1 MKPRPLFFRKTAD
14 YLMRLLASSAAV
26 LGLVQL
32 GWILSTVIQ
41 RGLLALGWDFFF
53 HLPTPPMVPGGGV
66 ANAILGSLVITLL
79 ATIMAVPLGLL
90 AGIGLAEFGGGRRY
104 ADWCRLAANILGGI
118 PSIIV
123 GVFVYGILVVTT
135 GTFSAWAGATAL
147 AIIMLPVVARTTEDM
162 LQLIPDA
169 LRESGLALGCPYW
182 RLTLAITLRAAK
194 SGIITGVLLA
204 VARVA
209 GETAPLLF
217 TALNSPFMFHSL
229 WEPTPNLTV
238 TIFNYAMSPFADW
251 QQKAW
256 GAALLITMAVLCLN
270 LATRFLWREKKT

>member
-1 MKPRPLFFRKTAD
+1 
-14 YLMRLLASSAAV
+14 MRLIASSAAV

-90 AGIGLAEFGGGRRY
+90 AGIGLAEFGGGRRF

-135 GTFSAWAGATAL
+135 GHFLRLGRRNGPGDHHAAGGGPDHRGYVAADPRCL
-147 AIIMLPVVARTTEDM
+147 AGIGFGFGVPV
-162 LQLIPDA
+162 
-169 LRESGLALGCPYW
+169 LAADPGHHF
-182 RLTLAITLRAAK
+182 
-194 SGIITGVLLA
+194 
-204 VARVA
+204 A
-209 GETAPLLF
+209 G
-217 TALNSPFMFHSL
+217 S
-229 WEPTPNLTV
+229 
-238 TIFNYAMSPFADW
+238 
-251 QQKAW
+251 
-256 GAALLITMAVLCLN
+256 
-270 LATRFLWREKKT
+270 